1 MKVNG
6 CAYLPSCLPNT
17 FNLLSLCS
25 HSVCFILNCARQ
37 KTKFRVLIPML
48 IEVQICW
55 LLERIRSVFS
65 HIVRRDT
72 SNLPKPSPQCEMVQ
86 LHIIICIMFFSLSI
100 NLSSEYSMMYLCIV
114 PTKYLP
120 RPPRRQRQ
128 KWQWRTL
135 HPLVRNHAKT
145 WWGLGRHRQK
155 IYRRIAGVSA
165 RWFEAT
171 AE

>member
-6 CAYLPSCLPNT
+6 CTYLMICLHNT

-25 HSVCFILNCARQ
+25 HSVCFILNCVRQ
-37 KTKFRVLIPML
+37 KTKFRVLVPML
-48 IEVQICW
+48 IKVQICR
-55 LLERIRSVFS
+55 LLEMIRSVFS

-72 SNLPKPSPQCEMVQ
+72 SNLPKPSPQGEMVQ

-114 PTKYLP
+114 PTK
-120 RPPRRQRQ
+120 RQQ
-128 KWQWRTL
+128 QTWQWCAL

-145 WWGLGRHRQK
+145 WWGLERHQRK

-165 RWFEAT
+165 RWFDAT
-171 AE
+171 AK